1 MVNVKLD
8 SKNSPCCFVVGWQ
21 QKIKQCRLDASRSR
35 RMILV
40 YDIYILHIHLLSV
53 DNKQYQTVAAAAL
66 NDKTIV
72 PIIMTTI

>member
-1 MVNVKLD
+1 MLNVKLD
-8 SKNSPCCFVVGWQ
+8 SKNSPCFVVDWQ
-21 QKIKQCRLDASRSR
+21 QKIKQCRRDASHSR
-35 RMILV
+35 RMIFV

-53 DNKQYQTVAAAAL
+53 DNKQCQTVAAAAL